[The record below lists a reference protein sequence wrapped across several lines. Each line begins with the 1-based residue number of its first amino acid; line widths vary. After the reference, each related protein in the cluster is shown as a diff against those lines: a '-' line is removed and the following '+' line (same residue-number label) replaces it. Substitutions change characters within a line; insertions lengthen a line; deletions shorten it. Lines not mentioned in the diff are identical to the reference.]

1 MMDDAELLRQ
11 YAEIGSEDA
20 FTELVHRHLPLV
32 YSAAVRQ
39 TGGDVELA
47 KDVAQT
53 VFIDLAR
60 KARSLMG
67 RELLAG
73 WLYNATRL
81 AASKA
86 CRGNR
91 RRQIRELTAVAMQEN
106 TVRTSAEQYHG
117 ALRCVL
123 DEAMRELDSADR
135 NALLLRFFQDQGL
148 REVGAALGI
157 SEDAARMRVN
167 RSLGKLHSLLLG
179 RGVTLSAVTL
189 GAALSTEAVTAP
201 PMGLASAI
209 AGTALASVPAAGG
222 TTLTLVKLFAMTKL
236 KTGVVGAIL
245 IACVA
250 IPVAVQ
256 TQSRNQLREEKRST
270 QERVEQLVAENERLS
285 NLVARAAASPPQA
298 QLADDHMK
306 ELLHLR
312 GEVGVLRRQLTEA
325 ATGSLK
331 PTASLRPEESK
342 TNSELA
348 KYEEEMKSKS
358 QFAGQLLHALLNY
371 SGHNQ
376 GQLPTAL
383 DQVTPLLSD
392 QARSQ
397 TNWTSDQFEIVDPS
411 SCSVLTNASWGI
423 MVRERQPWH
432 AFGSTSG
439 RVYGWLQA
447 DGDRDSAAFIIEGD
461 QGSLE
466 KWEAQTKWE
475 MDYNRAHQET
485 AR

>member
-1 MMDDAELLRQ
+1 MDDAELLRQ

-60 KARSLMG
+60 KARALTG

-73 WLYNATRL
+73 WLYDATRL

-86 CRGNR
+86 CRGDR
-91 RRQIRELTAVAMQEN
+91 RRQIRELTAVAMQESA
-106 TVRTSAEQYHG
+106 VRTPAEQDHG

-123 DEAMRELDSADR
+123 DEAMSELDPADR
-135 NALLLRFFQDQGL
+135 DALLLRFFQDQGL

-167 RSLGKLHSLLLG
+167 RSLGKLHSLLLK
-179 RGVTLSAVTL
+179 RSLTLSAATL
-189 GAALSTEAVTAP
+189 GTALATEAVTVP
-201 PMGLASAI
+201 PAGLAAAI
-209 AGTALASVPAAGG
+209 AGAALASVPAAGG

-236 KTGVVGAIL
+236 KVGIVGAIL
-245 IACVA
+245 VACVA

-256 TQSRNQLREEKRST
+256 HQSRNQLREEKRSV

-285 NLVARAAASPPQA
+285 NLVARTASSPPQA
-298 QLADDHMK
+298 QLADNQMR
-306 ELLHLR
+306 ELLRLR
-312 GEVGVLRRQLTEA
+312 GEVGVLNRQLAEA
-325 ATGSLK
+325 ATASLK
-331 PTASLRPEESK
+331 HAASPGPEEPK
-342 TNSELA
+342 TNTEIA
-348 KYEEEMKSKS
+348 KYEEQMKSKS
-358 QFAGQLLHALLNY
+358 QFARQLLHALLAY
-371 SGHNQ
+371 SGQNQ
-376 GQLPTAL
+376 GQLPTTL
-383 DQVTPLLSD
+383 EQVTPLLSD
-392 QARSQ
+392 QARTQ

-447 DGDRDSAAFIIEGD
+447 DAGRDSAAFIIEGD
-461 QGSLE
+461 QGALE

-475 MDYNRAHQET
+475 MDYSHTHQET